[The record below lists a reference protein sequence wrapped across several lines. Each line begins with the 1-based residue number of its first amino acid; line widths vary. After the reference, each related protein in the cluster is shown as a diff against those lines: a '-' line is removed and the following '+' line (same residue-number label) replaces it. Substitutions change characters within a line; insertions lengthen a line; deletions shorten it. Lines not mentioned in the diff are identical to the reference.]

1 MMKRVAVLIFCL
13 VAYSVAGWFE
23 LSPLD
28 RKIIQNTRF
37 YFELSAGGMYSVSDY
52 KTKSKTNYYHDLER
66 DEMVYDKDLY
76 YDIYS
81 FEGGSPLLDS
91 KVGFLLFKRVAL
103 FLNLGCFWSIGEYRY
118 KISSRDK
125 EEYFEDD
132 ARFRFF
138 GGVGLKWYPVVNE
151 QNPLNGIFL
160 GTSFKL
166 VSLFGNE
173 KSREKYGMYY
183 VEGESFIEFE
193 IGKVWNISDSYSL
206 GFSVKVAGGFGGETE
221 KVDGFRVDANREQ
234 DDDDITL
241 NSKHIGA
248 AITLVRK

>member
-1 MMKRVAVLIFCL
+1 MKRIVVLAFCL

-81 FEGGSPLLDS
+81 FEGGGPLLDS

-118 KISSRDK
+118 KVYSHD
-125 EEYFEDD
+125 EDEFFEDD
-132 ARFRFF
+132 VRFRSYW
-138 GGVGLKWYPVVNE
+138 GLGIKWYPSINE
-151 QNPLNGIFL
+151 QNPFNGIFIGAMVKGVFL
-160 GTSFKL
+160 N
-166 VSLFGNE
+166 GNT
-173 KSREKYGMYY
+173 KSWQKYGMHYTNEISVFEFELGKLWKISERYY
-183 VEGESFIEFE
+183 V
-193 IGKVWNISDSYSL
+193 
-206 GFSVKVAGGFGGETE
+206 GFCIKLAGGSAGDT
-221 KVDGFRVDANREQ
+221 KSVDGFRVDANREQ
-234 DDDDITL
+234 DDDDISL

-248 AITLVRK
+248 VITLVRK

>member
-1 MMKRVAVLIFCL
+1 MKRVAVLIFCL

-81 FEGGSPLLDS
+81 FSGFDPQLES
-91 KVGFLLFKRVAL
+91 KVGFLFFRRVAL
-103 FLNLGCFWSIGEYRY
+103 FLDLGCFWSVGEHRY

-125 EEYFEDD
+125 EFSENDVR
-132 ARFRFF
+132 ARFF
-138 GGVGLKWYPVVNE
+138 GGIGVKWYPVVSE
-151 QNPLNGIFL
+151 QSPFNGFFL
-160 GTSFKL
+160 GTSFKGVTL
-166 VSLFGNE
+166 IGNE
-173 KSREKYGMYY
+173 KAWKKYGMYY
-183 VEGESFIEFE
+183 EGGEGLIEFE

-221 KVDGFRVDANREQ
+221 KVNGFRVDKNMEQ
-234 DDDDITL
+234 KDDDITL

-248 AITLVRK
+248 FITFARY